1 MKHPFPRT
9 TQSVVDTSSFD
20 THVLK
25 RISDAMERH
34 GLRPIKRGDR
44 GLYHKIIG
52 LIDRLEEKLEV
63 KDGNA

>member
-1 MKHPFPRT
+1 MRHPFPKT
-9 TQSVVDTSSFD
+9 HHSVVDTSSFD

-44 GLYHKIIG
+44 GIYHKIIG
-52 LIDRLEEKLEV
+52 LIERLEEKL
-63 KDGNA
+63 DGKNQG